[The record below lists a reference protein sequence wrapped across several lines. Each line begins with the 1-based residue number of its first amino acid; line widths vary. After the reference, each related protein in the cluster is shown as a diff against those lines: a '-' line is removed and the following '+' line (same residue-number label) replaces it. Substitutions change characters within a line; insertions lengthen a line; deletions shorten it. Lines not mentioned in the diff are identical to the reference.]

1 MHCDTEKL
9 YSGYMKEVDNRK
21 RVCGIGIKY
30 LGIFLRE
37 GNYESG

>member
-1 MHCDTEKL
+1 MHCDTEEL
-9 YSGYMKEVDNRK
+9 YSGYREEVNNRK
-21 RVCGIGIKY
+21 DMWGIGIKY